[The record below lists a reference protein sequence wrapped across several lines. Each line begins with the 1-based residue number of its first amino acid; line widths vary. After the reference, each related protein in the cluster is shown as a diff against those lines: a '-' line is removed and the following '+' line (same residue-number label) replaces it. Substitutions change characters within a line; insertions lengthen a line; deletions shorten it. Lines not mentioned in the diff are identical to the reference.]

1 MFSLAFRTRRYG
13 IEYEY
18 HFIEQVTNS
27 GFLVTVSL
35 FSATVWAEAFYPRRL
50 HLFSSKRS
58 IDAPNQS
65 SIIQS

>member
-1 MFSLAFRTRRYG
+1 MFSLAFRTRTRKYG
-13 IEYEY
+13 IEVEY

-35 FSATVWAEAFYPRRL
+35 FSATVCAESFDPRRP

-58 IDAPNQS
+58 NYAPVQS
-65 SIIQS
+65 